1 MSTYA
6 LPKLLALWVRG
17 ELTAEQVAGHILQN
31 LLHLDERVNQLER
44 RLREL
49 EQQILPGIEGQ

>member
-1 MSTYA
+1 MSTYG
-6 LPKLLALWVRG
+6 LPKLLTLWVRG

-31 LLHLDERVNQLER
+31 LLHLDERVSQLER

-49 EQQILPGIEGQ
+49 EQQIPSQK